1 MVLVEPGPHPFSP
14 ASRGGVTVEKE
25 MWCLGSEPLSG
36 GRTGCEEP
44 PATAVAPPGAPS
56 RDA

>member
-14 ASRGGVTVEKE
+14 ASRGGMTVEKE
-25 MWCLGSEPLSG
+25 MRGLSSEPLFR

>member
-1 MVLVEPGPHPFSP
+1 MPFPQPAGEVEK
-14 ASRGGVTVEKE
+14 VEKE
-25 MWCLGSEPLSG
+25 MQGLGSEPLSG
-36 GRTGCEEP
+36 GRTGCEAP